1 MIRVVIA
8 DDEAPARLKLT
19 RWFGMQ
25 ADVLV
30 VGEAADGLAAVQA
43 LDSQRPD
50 LLLLDIRM
58 PGLSGIEL
66 AAQLD
71 PAIAPL
77 LVFITAY
84 DEYAVTAFELAA
96 LDYLL
101 KPFDNARLAKMLD
114 RVRARLRSGAS
125 AESAVHVENAVQ
137 VAQRLQQARGPLTRL
152 VVPAGEHLQVIAV
165 DAIDW
170 IESDDNYVHLHL
182 AQKRHTLRRPLQELL
197 AQLDPDRFVRI
208 HKSVAVNISAIA
220 TLEPLF
226 KGDHEVT
233 LHSGKV
239 LRLSRRFKA
248 GLFTRLGRTVP
259 LAP

>member
-1 MIRVVIA
+1 MIRVLVA
-8 DDEAPARLKLT
+8 DDEAPARLKLM
-19 RWFGMQ
+19 RWLGTQ
-25 ADVLV
+25 PDVLL

-43 LDSQRPD
+43 LDDQRPD

-66 AAQLD
+66 ASQLD
-71 PAIAPL
+71 PGVAPL
-77 LVFITAY
+77 LVFTTAY
-84 DEYAVTAFELAA
+84 DEYAVAAFELAA

-114 RVRARLRSGAS
+114 RVRARLAQGAS
-125 AESAVHVENAVQ
+125 VGNREAAMQTAR
-137 VAQRLQQARGPLTRL
+137 RLQQARGPLSRL
-152 VVPAGEHLQVIAV
+152 VVQAGERWQVIDV

-182 AQKRHTLRRPLQELL
+182 ARQRHTLRRPLRDLL

-220 TLEPLF
+220 VLEPLF
-226 KGDHEVT
+226 KGDHEVV
-233 LHSGKV
+233 LRSGKV
-239 LRLSRRFKA
+239 LRLSRRFKD
-248 GLFTRLGRTVP
+248 GLFSRLGRRVP